1 MGATAGEGTDMVHLR
16 CRCGLVVLQAHLTQ
30 GMLSDVA
37 VPDAFPCSA
46 VSFLDDRAA
55 LVGVI
60 VFIHQLLVLLAV
72 PVHGQLLAAGV
83 GARFLWFPWQS
94 SHLHTTK
101 AFKGLLPRRLLL
113 HFYAISIPRRT
124 DTCVRYITHVAKII
138 GNDCPNDIAEEQVH
152 HLWFHK

>member
-1 MGATAGEGTDMVHLR
+1 MSAAAGEGTDMVHL
-16 CRCGLVVLQAHLTQ
+16 RCGLVVLQAHLTQ
-30 GMLSDVA
+30 GMRSDVA

-46 VSFLDDRAA
+46 VSLFDDRAA

-94 SHLHTTK
+94 SHLQT
-101 AFKGLLPRRLLL
+101 
-113 HFYAISIPRRT
+113 
-124 DTCVRYITHVAKII
+124 
-138 GNDCPNDIAEEQVH
+138 
-152 HLWFHK
+152 

>member
-1 MGATAGEGTDMVHLR
+1 MMPAVVHLGGYLRVARLAQRHKVILVVSAAAGEGTDMVHLR

-37 VPDAFPCSA
+37 VPDAFPRSA

-94 SHLHTTK
+94 SHLQT
-101 AFKGLLPRRLLL
+101 
-113 HFYAISIPRRT
+113 
-124 DTCVRYITHVAKII
+124 
-138 GNDCPNDIAEEQVH
+138 
-152 HLWFHK
+152 